1 MLHFIATIFTI
12 GLILIPFGTLYTVYE
27 ARKPGSKYADKD
39 NSQKFREKM
48 KIASFVVC
56 GLSLLLLYFF
66 RNYL

>member
-1 MLHFIATIFTI
+1 MLYLIITIFTI

-56 GLSLLLLYFF
+56 GISILLLYLF
-66 RNYL
+66 RDYL